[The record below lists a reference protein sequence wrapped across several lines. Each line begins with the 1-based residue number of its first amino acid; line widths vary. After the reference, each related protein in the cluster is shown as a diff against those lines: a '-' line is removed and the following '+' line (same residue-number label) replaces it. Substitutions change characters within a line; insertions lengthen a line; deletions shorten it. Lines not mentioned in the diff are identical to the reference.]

1 MYDAVIY
8 RFIIGGV
15 LRMKLTTL
23 TIVVPCYNE
32 AEVLPTSAETLRQI
46 LQNMI
51 DIKQVSQKSKILF
64 VNDGSRD
71 KTWSLIQQLERDNAL
86 FTGLKF
92 SRNFGHQNA
101 LMAGMKVAGKYSD
114 CVITIDADLQ
124 DDENLIPKMVASYQE
139 GNEVVLGVRNDRSS
153 DSHFKRWT
161 AEAFYGLMGKMGVQ
175 LVPDHADFRLLGRR
189 AIDVLMEYQETN
201 LFLRGIVPQLG
212 FNTEKLYYQRKPRLA
227 GETKYPL
234 KKMLSFA
241 FDGITSFSIAP
252 VKAIMSLGILVIG
265 ISLIMVIYAI
275 VRFFTGNVISGWTSL
290 MTSLWF
296 LGGIQLVGI
305 SVIGEYIGKIY
316 AEVKHRPR
324 YIIEQDDYTPTQQTA
339 QLNEMVGAS

>member
-1 MYDAVIY
+1 
-8 RFIIGGV
+8 
-15 LRMKLTTL
+15 
-23 TIVVPCYNE
+23 
-32 AEVLPTSAETLRQI
+32 
-46 LQNMI
+46 
-51 DIKQVSQKSKILF
+51 
-64 VNDGSRD
+64 
-71 KTWSLIQQLERDNAL
+71 
-86 FTGLKF
+86 
-92 SRNFGHQNA
+92 
-101 LMAGMKVAGKYSD
+101 
-114 CVITIDADLQ
+114 
-124 DDENLIPKMVASYQE
+124 
-139 GNEVVLGVRNDRSS
+139 VRNDRSS

-324 YIIEQDDYTPTQQTA
+324 YIIEQDDYTPTQQAAQTA